1 MPDLLT
7 ALREFRAL
15 EHRRATDG
23 LQEADLPRW
32 HELVQLLGP
41 RAQLLAPPP
50 GSAPA
55 MAPSAPPPTTV
66 PPAMAAPPLAP
77 EVPEP
82 PMVEAELVEA
92 DQIVEVPPPPSLVPA
107 PALAPPAAVAP
118 IRLDRFPSL
127 ATLDELPLSAEAA
140 PGWAPPTPPPEV
152 SSPPL
157 TPPVWPEPSPEAAAP
172 PLPDWGPPA
181 IVSESMPLAP
191 ESALPA
197 PPEWPPPAPIPL
209 VAAPLPLVEPPPP
222 EWSPPPAPIPLV
234 AAPLPLVE
242 PPPEWP
248 PPTPIPLVAAPLPLV
263 AAPLPL
269 VAAPL
274 PLVAA
279 PLPLVAAPL
288 PLVEPPPEWPPPTP
302 MPLVTAPLPLVEP
315 VAPPPTDD
323 FDLPSV
329 LPESSVELDRGQL
342 FGELRPPNVLPGEH
356 RVVVHMRAGL
366 LKRGMLQDPDF
377 EASELTLQPPS
388 GGTAPERVPISQV
401 KAVFFM
407 MKPGDPLP
415 DQIGQKLTVE
425 FEDGRRLSGFCDQPH
440 PSAPGFFLVPAD
452 TRSNTARIYVL
463 REAIKSI
470 ES

>member
-248 PPTPIPLVAAPLPLV
+248 PPTP
-263 AAPLPL
+263 
-269 VAAPL
+269 
-274 PLVAA
+274 
-279 PLPLVAAPL
+279 
-288 PLVEPPPEWPPPTP
+288 

>member
-209 VAAPLPLVEPPPP
+209 VAAPLPLVEPPP
-222 EWSPPPAPIPLV
+222 
-234 AAPLPLVE
+234 
-242 PPPEWP
+242 
-248 PPTPIPLVAAPLPLV
+248 
-263 AAPLPL
+263 
-269 VAAPL
+269 
-274 PLVAA
+274 
-279 PLPLVAAPL
+279 
-288 PLVEPPPEWPPPTP
+288 EWPPPTP